1 MRLLWGIGLS
11 LMLAGAALANPNGA
25 PWGAA
30 KPGTG
35 QDCASCHFDYDPAVD
50 SELVTIDGLPER
62 ITSGATYDLVLR
74 LASSDAAI
82 AGFMVSASE
91 GAFSGAR
98 DGIEANGKEIR
109 STAPV
114 RAEEGASWRLKW
126 TAPADL
132 AEEVFF
138 YAAVNGA
145 NDDASPFGD
154 IIHFRSFVAAA
165 GQ

>member
-11 LMLAGAALANPNGA
+11 LMLAGAASANPNGA
-25 PWGAA
+25 PWGSA
-30 KPGTG
+30 KPGSG

-50 SELVTIDGLPER
+50 SELVALEGLPAR
-62 ITSGATYDLVLR
+62 IAAGGTYELVLR
-74 LASSDAAI
+74 LVPSDAAI
-82 AGFMVSASE
+82 AGFMVSASGGVFE
-91 GAFSGAR
+91 SVGAGM
-98 DGIEANGKEIR
+98 ETNGKEIR

-114 RAEEGASWRLKW
+114 PAEEGASWRLKW
-126 TAPADL
+126 TAPDAL

-154 IIHFRSFVAAA
+154 IIHFRSFVVAAA
-165 GQ
+165 Q

>member
-1 MRLLWGIGLS
+1 MKLFGGICLWAV
-11 LMLAGAALANPNGA
+11 LAGAAAANPHGA

-30 KPGTG
+30 KPGAG

-50 SELVTIDGLPER
+50 SELISLEGLPAR
-62 ITSGATYDLVLR
+62 VSPGATYDLVLR
-74 LASSDAAI
+74 LAPSDAAI

-91 GAFSGAR
+91 GVFSGAR
-98 DGIEANGKEIR
+98 DGIEANGREVR

-114 RAEEGASWRLKW
+114 PAEEGASWRLKW
-126 TAPADL
+126 TAPDDL

-154 IIHFRSFVAAA
+154 IIHFRSFAVVA

>member
-1 MRLLWGIGLS
+1 MKLFGGICLS
-11 LMLAGAALANPNGA
+11 LLLAGAASANPNGA

-30 KPGTG
+30 KQGSG
-35 QDCASCHFDYDPAVD
+35 QDCASCHFDYDPAVN
-50 SELVTIDGLPER
+50 SELLALDGLPAR
-62 ITSGATYDLVLR
+62 IATGATYDLVLR
-74 LASSDAAI
+74 LAPSDAAI

-91 GAFSGAR
+91 GAFHAAR
-98 DGIEANGKEIR
+98 GGIEAKGREIR

-114 RAEEGASWRLKW
+114 PAEDGASWRFKW
-126 TAPADL
+126 TAPDAPAD
-132 AEEVFF
+132 EVFF

-154 IIHFRSFVAAA
+154 IIHFRSFIAAA